1 MTITNT
7 LDAPGMDHLLIFVYG
22 LPGTGKSTFATTFP
36 KPLLID
42 FEDTAKCFGMRG
54 IGVDRILMDDW
65 FAKNDKKQ
73 LKEFIK
79 DYETIIFDPLGE
91 AMELLI
97 KSNHILGDPKQA
109 EEKATRYR
117 RRDGSPTP
125 AGWGEVKKEMRNLM
139 LFIKTSKKNLVMV
152 LHAQEQEDEQGH
164 PLLRPKI
171 QSKVKDDLMAMADIV
186 AFLENVKVGK
196 KTKRLLR
203 VDPAGGPY
211 FAKDRTDLLPESVEA
226 NYHAIMSAIN
236 NASKKG
242 DEKMAEG
249 IEKTLAKI
257 ASENNGEELVH
268 ISRRASSSNKLSKEG
283 RETILDAV
291 DRRIMELSP
300 AMSIKRFNDE
310 KRELKEE
317 EVEEIELSGTQPLAM
332 SG

>member
-1 MTITNT
+1 MTISNT
-7 LDAPGMDHLLIFVYG
+7 LDAPAMDHLLIFVYG

-54 IGVDRILMDDW
+54 IGIDRIVMDDW
-65 FAKNDKKQ
+65 FTKNDKRQ
-73 LKEFIK
+73 LKEFVK
-79 DYETIIFDPLGE
+79 DYETIVFDPLGE
-91 AMELLI
+91 AMELMI
-97 KSNHILGDPKQA
+97 KSNHVLGDPKLA
-109 EEKATRYR
+109 EKKATRYR
-117 RRDGSPTP
+117 QRDGFPTP

-139 LFIKTSKKNLVMV
+139 SFIKASKKNLVMV

-171 QSKVKDDLMAMADIV
+171 QSKVKDDLMAMADMV
-186 AFLENVKVGK
+186 AYLENVKVGK

-226 NYHAIMSAIN
+226 NYDAIMSAIN
-236 NASKKG
+236 NGSKRG
-242 DEKMAEG
+242 GEKMAEG

-257 ASENNGEELVH
+257 AIEENGEELVH
-268 ISRRASSSNKLSKEG
+268 ISRRATSSNRLTKES

-300 AMSIKRFNDE
+300 AMSIKKFNDE
-310 KRELKEE
+310 RELKEE
-317 EVEEIELSGTQPLAM
+317 EIEEEGMSGTQPLAM